1 MMKRN
6 FQDLL
11 SKDKEELEKMIEN
24 LKRELLKLRIDLTQ
38 GKVKNYRKIREI
50 KKEIA
55 RCFSA
60 LKQKEK

>member
-1 MMKRN
+1 MKKN

-11 SKDKEELEKMIEN
+11 SKDKEELENMIEK
-24 LKRELLKLRIDLTQ
+24 LKRELLKLRIELSQ
-38 GKVKNYRKIREI
+38 GKLKNFRKIREI

-55 RCFSA
+55 RCFTA

>member
-11 SKDKEELEKMIEN
+11 SKDKKELEKMIEN

>member
-11 SKDKEELEKMIEN
+11 SKDKKELEKMIEN

-55 RCFSA
+55 RCFTA

>member
-1 MMKRN
+1 MKRN

>member
-1 MMKRN
+1 MKTN
-6 FQDLL
+6 FQELL

-24 LKRELLKLRIDLTQ
+24 LKKDILKLRIDLSQ
-38 GKVKNYRKIREI
+38 EKVKNFRKIREI

-60 LKQKEK
+60 LKRKEK